1 MSEFFLL
8 FVGNNE
14 NSTEKKVWID
24 KAVKNEAVKSSYA
37 SVVKGKRSSP
47 VKQVMNNTLREQQ
60 PIKGARERMWSNHC
74 GSAKVEKKRSFELI
88 NLQWSTPSTGHL

>member
-1 MSEFFLL
+1 MYEHWRVSTDFFFTFLYLRILVGTNLEILEMSEFFLL

-37 SVVKGKRSSP
+37 SVVKGERSSP
-47 VKQVMNNTLREQQ
+47 VNQVMKNTLREQQ
-60 PIKGARERMWSNHC
+60 PIKGARERM
-74 GSAKVEKKRSFELI
+74 
-88 NLQWSTPSTGHL
+88 